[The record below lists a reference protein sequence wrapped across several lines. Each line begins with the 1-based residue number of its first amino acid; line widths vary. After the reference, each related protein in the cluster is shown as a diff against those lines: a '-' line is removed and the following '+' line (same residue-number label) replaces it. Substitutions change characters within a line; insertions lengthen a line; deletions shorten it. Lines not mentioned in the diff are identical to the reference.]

1 MFSSNAL
8 CVIVNVASST
18 ESTRSARGASCA
30 LFPSSRIENHSQS
43 VIGEQL
49 RVICIELRLNMLYQR
64 VDIGA
69 SGPKFIEGEAVV
81 VREFISSVVEDHA
94 AVQSMECFCML

>member
-1 MFSSNAL
+1 VL
-8 CVIVNVASST
+8 
-18 ESTRSARGASCA
+18 
-30 LFPSSRIENHSQS
+30 
-43 VIGEQL
+43 
-49 RVICIELRLNMLYQR
+49 CIELRLNMLYQR

-94 AVQSMECFCML
+94 AV